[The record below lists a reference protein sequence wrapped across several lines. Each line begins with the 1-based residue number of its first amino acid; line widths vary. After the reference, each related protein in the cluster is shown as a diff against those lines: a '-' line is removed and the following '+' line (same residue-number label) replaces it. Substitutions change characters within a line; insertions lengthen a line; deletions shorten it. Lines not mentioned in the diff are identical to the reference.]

1 MRLRE
6 PVEPEPVKTGGG
18 KVPGSPGLTPPVRP
32 LEREMTKPLMLAGCL
47 LAALPAFAEDMPTL
61 TVYAPEYFTSEWGP
75 GPKIEEGFE
84 AICKCDL
91 KFVAG
96 DVLPRILLEGENT
109 QADVVIGLNTDVS
122 ARARATGL
130 FAPHG
135 QDLASLTMPVAWED
149 AVFLPFDWSETAFIY
164 DRTKLANPPASFAD
178 LLAAPAHAYKIAIQ
192 DPRASTSGLALL
204 LWVKHIYGDKA
215 GEAWAKLSPKVLTV
229 TQDWSE
235 SYGLFT
241 EGEADMVLSFTTS
254 PAYHRIAEGDDT
266 KVAAIFPEGHYF
278 YAELAAQLKG
288 AKHPELAQ
296 AFMDYILSDAF
307 QGMIAT
313 ANWSYPVIEK
323 PGFLPEGFATLPRP
337 ETTFF
342 YSEEEA
348 EALRGPAVEEWRA
361 NFGK

>member
-1 MRLRE
+1 MRN
-6 PVEPEPVKTGGG
+6 
-18 KVPGSPGLTPPVRP
+18 S
-32 LEREMTKPLMLAGCL
+32 LMLAGCL
-47 LAALPAFAEDMPTL
+47 LAANTAFAADKPVL

-84 AICKCDL
+84 KTCACDL

-96 DVLPRILLEGENT
+96 DVLPRILLEGDRT
-109 QADVVIGLNTDVS
+109 GADAVIGLTTDVM

-135 QDLASLTMPVAWED
+135 QDVSRLALPVAWTD
-149 AVFLPFDWSETAFIY
+149 DIFLPFNWGETAFVY
-164 DRTKLANPPASFAD
+164 DRTKLADPPASFEA
-178 LLAAPAHAYKIAIQ
+178 LLAAPKDAYKIAIQ
-192 DPRASTSGLALL
+192 DPRSSISGLALL
-204 LWVKHIYGDKA
+204 LWVKAVYGADS
-215 GEAWAKLSPKVLTV
+215 GTAWERLAPKILTV

-241 EGEADMVLSFTTS
+241 DGEVDMVLSYTTS

-278 YAELAAQLKG
+278 MTETAAQLKG
-288 AKHPELAQ
+288 AAQPELAQ
-296 AFMDYILSDAF
+296 KFMDFILSDAF

-313 ANWSYPVIEK
+313 ANWSYPVIDK

-337 ETTFF
+337 QKTLFF
-342 YSEEEA
+342 TEDEA
-348 EALRGPAVEEWRA
+348 EALRASATEEWRRVLSR
-361 NFGK
+361 